1 MPTSVTASAPGSV
14 TTIFVPQ
21 GGEASLGVSFA
32 TADGV
37 RATVRPAPDVAIDL
51 DGEPASVAP
60 VSGVLDRLGT
70 PAAVALDTEI
80 PIGCGFGISGA
91 ATLATA
97 LAVNEMRGLGHDRE
111 RLVEASHRAEVA
123 AGTGLGD
130 VFIQDQGGL
139 VWNRGDG
146 LRRVSCTDRVQYTA
160 FGGIAT
166 ADVLGDEQALRRVE
180 SVGREV
186 LASLDPREGLASL
199 FGASWR
205 FARRTGLAS
214 DRVEAV
220 VSDVNDQGGTATMAM
235 VGETVLA
242 VDSPAL
248 EGETQITPEGA
259 TLC

>member
-1 MPTSVTASAPGSV
+1 MSATATAPGSV

-37 RATVRPAPDVAIDL
+37 TATVRPAPETTIDL
-51 DGEPASVAP
+51 DGAPASVAP
-60 VSGVLDRLGT
+60 VAGVLRRLGT
-70 PAAVALDTEI
+70 TAAVELETEL

-97 LAVNEMRGLGHDRE
+97 LAVNEGRDLGHDRD
-111 RLVEASHRAEVA
+111 RLVEAAHRAEVA

-130 VFIQDQGGL
+130 VFIQDRGGL
-139 VWNRGDG
+139 VWDWGDG
-146 LRRVSCTDRVQYTA
+146 LRRAACTDRIQYTA

-166 ADVLGDEQALRRVE
+166 ADVLGDEPALRRVE

-186 LASLDPREGLASL
+186 LASVDPRDGLAPL
-199 FGASWR
+199 FEAAWR
-205 FARRTGLAS
+205 FARRTGLVS

-220 VSDVNDQGGTATMAM
+220 VSEVQGRGGTATMAM

-242 VDSPAL
+242 VGGPSL
-248 EGETQITPEGA
+248 EGETQVTSDGA